1 MTAACRR
8 NYVRGW
14 DFRSAV
20 QKVTVHSPGGLVGL
34 NIGILGA
41 GNIGASAAKLFA
53 AAGHDVFIANSR
65 GPQSLQ
71 ALVNELGPKA
81 RAATP
86 EDAVAFGDVVLIAVP
101 WSHKEDAIPDA
112 GPYDDKIVID
122 AMNPYDEEFELE
134 DLGNRTSSEIIKTLV
149 PGAQLVKAFNT
160 LNYKR
165 LRNDGKPKGAKDRLA
180 IFIAG
185 DDAHAKSVV
194 AQLIDEIGFDPVDT
208 GSLAEGGRKQQPG
221 SKIYNVELTAR
232 DAKKT
237 LAAI

>member
-1 MTAACRR
+1 
-8 NYVRGW
+8 
-14 DFRSAV
+14 
-20 QKVTVHSPGGLVGL
+20 L

-53 AAGHDVFIANSR
+53 AAGHDVRIANSR
-65 GPQSLQ
+65 GPETLA
-71 ALVNELGPKA
+71 ALCSDCGPNV

-122 AMNPYDEEFELE
+122 AMNPYDEDFELE

-149 PGAQLVKAFNT
+149 PGARLVKAFNT
-160 LNYKR
+160 LYYKR
-165 LRNDGKPKGAKDRLA
+165 LASEGKPPGSKDRLT

-185 DDAHAKSVV
+185 DDAQAKAAVSK
-194 AQLIDEIGFDPVDT
+194 LIDEIGFDAIDT
-208 GSLAEGGRKQQPG
+208 GSLVEGGRKQQPG
-221 SKIYNVELTAR
+221 SAIYNVPLTAR
-232 DAKKT
+232 DAKET